1 MCALVHMR
9 MFVFV
14 SDQTLECL
22 YRKPK
27 KNIKIE
33 KTERKKENTK
43 IIAMLWCCL
52 WCISNSSV
60 STRVPQPL
68 SNWNILLSFM

>member
-43 IIAMLWCCL
+43 IIAML
-52 WCISNSSV
+52 
-60 STRVPQPL
+60 
-68 SNWNILLSFM
+68 